1 MRKKEEQII
10 LKSEE
15 TFCHT
20 LNAKT
25 QHFTQQISQSEF
37 INLADCGENMGTHR
51 SRLGVTFCVK
61 ESRLREKIK
70 GKTQLWQ
77 ENDYG
82 YG

>member
-1 MRKKEEQII
+1 M
-10 LKSEE
+10 
-15 TFCHT
+15 
-20 LNAKT
+20 
-25 QHFTQQISQSEF
+25 
-37 INLADCGENMGTHR
+37 NLTDCGENMGTHR

-61 ESRLREKIK
+61 VSRLREKKVRIIK